1 MAHILIVCT
10 ANICRSPVGA
20 ALLRDRLQ
28 KRGLGDWVISSA
40 GTWALEKRG
49 ASQYSVEL
57 MAEDGLDISDHQA
70 QMIEGKH
77 LATAD
82 LLLCMERGHAEALKA
97 EFPMWADKIYLFSEM
112 VDRGYSISDPYGRSR
127 EAYEL
132 MVKDLSGIIDR
143 GLDKI
148 IALADANAARRDVTN
163 PR

>member
-1 MAHILIVCT
+1 MAHILVVCT
-10 ANICRSPVGA
+10 ANICRSPVGE

-28 KRGLGDWVISSA
+28 KRGLEDWVVSSA
-40 GTWALEKRG
+40 GTWAQVKRG

-57 MAEDGLDISDHQA
+57 MAEQGLDISAHQA
-70 QMIEGKH
+70 QMVEAKH

-82 LLLCMERGHAEALKA
+82 LLLCMERGHAEALRA
-97 EFPMWADKIYLFSEM
+97 EFPESADKIYLFSEM
-112 VDRGYSISDPYGRSR
+112 VGKKYSISDPYGRSR

-132 MVKDLSGIIDR
+132 MVTDLSDIIDQ

-148 IALADANAARRDVTN
+148 VALAEVNAARRSVTN